1 MTKTERE
8 NWLCN
13 IQDYATRVARQ
24 LGWEKVR
31 FVLNEY
37 GGGASSIET
46 LNPSYYE
53 AVWNALFDYEV
64 GMRD

>member
-1 MTKTERE
+1 MTKSDRE
-8 NWLCN
+8 NLICN
-13 IQDYATRVARQ
+13 IQDYADRVAEQ
-24 LGWEKVR
+24 LGWETVR

-46 LNPSYYE
+46 LSPSNYE

>member
-1 MTKTERE
+1 MTKSERE

-13 IQDYATRVARQ
+13 IQDYATRVAEQ
-24 LGWEKVR
+24 LGWKTVR

-37 GGGASSIET
+37 GGGASNIESLSPT
-46 LNPSYYE
+46 YYE

>member
-1 MTKTERE
+1 MTKAERE

-24 LGWEKVR
+24 LGWETVR
-31 FVLNEY
+31 FILNEY

-46 LNPSYYE
+46 LNPNHYE
-53 AVWNALFDYEV
+53 AVWNALFDYEI
-64 GMRD
+64 GMKD

>member
-13 IQDYATRVARQ
+13 IQDYATRVARH
-24 LGWEKVR
+24 LGWETIS

-64 GMRD
+64 GMKD